1 MYAKIKVQTDKE
13 RLDKWEKKRKEAED
27 KWGESKQE

>member
-13 RLDKWEKKRKEAED
+13 RLDKWEKKSKEAED
-27 KWGESKQE
+27 K